1 MPKYCQ
7 GRSPDQPCCFGL
19 GKQLGKAAQAN
30 PRCAFCNTDELK
42 MAIENKKKINYIVK
56 RLRQFSN
63 EVYLIIDAHVC
74 CVPLF

>member
-1 MPKYCQ
+1 MPRYCQ

-42 MAIENKKKINYIVK
+42 MAIENKKKINFIVK
-56 RLRQFSN
+56 RLRQFSD
-63 EVYLIIDAHVC
+63 EVRLHMHAHVC